1 MDDLFGEV
9 ISTYTAEQAVED
21 GMLAD
26 VSKMGREA
34 GFKIP
39 VRITSTVYD
48 LCTPPKSNKIQSFEG
63 RLWDVLFLCFMAI
76 KRHALN
82 DSFVKFNVKLG
93 RKVYELWAMMD
104 FTSGPA
110 VHIMRPED
118 Y

>member
-26 VSKMGREA
+26 VTMLAKEV
-34 GFKIP
+34 GFKLP
-39 VRITSTVYD
+39 VRITSTVSD
-48 LCTPPKSNKIQSFEG
+48 LCTPPESNKIQSYEG
-63 RLWDVLFLCFMAI
+63 RLWDVLNLAKWAI
-76 KRHALN
+76 LRAKDDN
-82 DSFVKFNVKLG
+82 FTKFTVKLG
-93 RKVYELWAMMD
+93 RKNHELWAMLD

-110 VHIMRPED
+110 IHIMVPSD